1 MEDICSCGS
10 GLRLNSCFE
19 VHHQLLD
26 VVFYFKEIRQSVPV
40 QFPGDKQAHMEDA
53 AIQPKDPVESGRD
66 PYQALKSVT
75 RGRMQNHR
83 ISTAATL
90 DENNDDHGKIDL
102 NMRPLRTLGQA
113 SNPQVCIFGLCVLPL
128 SLYLFIC
135 FLYIRRKI
143 LKLFIN
149 HLNLDG

>member
-1 MEDICSCGS
+1 
-10 GLRLNSCFE
+10 
-19 VHHQLLD
+19 
-26 VVFYFKEIRQSVPV
+26 
-40 QFPGDKQAHMEDA
+40 MEDA

-83 ISTAATL
+83 IPTAATL

-113 SNPQVCIFGLCVLPL
+113 SNPQVCIFCLCIAIK
-128 SLYLFIC
+128 SLFIYLFVFCISAEK
-135 FLYIRRKI
+135 FLNCLSTI
-143 LKLFIN
+143 
-149 HLNLDG
+149 